1 MHILAHILD
10 DFFSFL
16 GEFIDRLTTC
26 FVTKHKENFF
36 LLFNSTFLP
45 FCLFFPSTIPQPFLL
60 PYLTL
65 LLHPPF
71 LPPLLLL
78 LFPHLL
84 TGSQLLPH
92 RKQDIRSCH
101 LIVVQTPSETSYV
114 RLSVHRPNNFWC
126 ETRRAWW
133 MIALWRCLVADWSLR
148 LVCKQQS
155 VILDVRLINLSRLIV
170 FFSSLPTCYG

>member
-1 MHILAHILD
+1 MGPFERL
-10 DFFSFL
+10 FFC
-16 GEFIDRLTTC
+16 LTPLFCPSAC
-26 FVTKHKENFF
+26 FSLLQCLSPFSSLF
-36 LLFNSTFLP
+36 LLYPSP
-45 FCLFFPSTIPQPFLL
+45 FFC
-60 PYLTL
+60 TL
-65 LLHPPF
+65 LSPP
-71 LPPLLLL
+71 LLL

-92 RKQDIRSCH
+92 WKQDIWSCH
-101 LIVVQTPSETSYV
+101 LIVVQTLSETSYV

-133 MIALWRCLVADWSLR
+133 MIALSRCLVADWSLR

-170 FFSSLPTCYG
+170 FFHPSPPGMAEF